1 MARLVFFTRTTW
13 ARIVTANFAI
23 ARLSSDSGCGFAVIG
38 LVAQLLHL
46 RQTLSFFAALLFLS
60 TRGLMP
66 SPSRNSL
73 WRSAKIWRKRKGLPT
88 AIA

>member
-46 RQTLSFFAALLFLS
+46 RQTLSFFAALLFHRFHLF
-60 TRGLMP
+60 RHANLNFAQGA
-66 SPSRNSL
+66 
-73 WRSAKIWRKRKGLPT
+73 AKHRAGG
-88 AIA
+88 A